1 MRLSSLHSGFSQ
13 SAVTWGGPMSL
24 RLAMGLHLQG
34 KSSLFRP
41 MEKGSIP
48 APQGG
53 PFGFRMPKGPLSMA
67 RMRGCGCGGF

>member
-1 MRLSSLHSGFSQ
+1 MG
-13 SAVTWGGPMSL
+13 L

-48 APQGG
+48 APQGA